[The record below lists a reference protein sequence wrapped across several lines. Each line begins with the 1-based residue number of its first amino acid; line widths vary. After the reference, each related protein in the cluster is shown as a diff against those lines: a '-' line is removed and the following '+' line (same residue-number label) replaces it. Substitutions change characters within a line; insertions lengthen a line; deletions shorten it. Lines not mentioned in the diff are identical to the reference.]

1 MPTRESG
8 LGDSEQSG
16 CTGQLES
23 TGWSRRAM
31 QQSLVFLSYNIT
43 LPEDF
48 IGIFKIGFEVR
59 PFVMSDATRQKFY
72 NIPGTT

>member
-1 MPTRESG
+1 
-8 LGDSEQSG
+8 
-16 CTGQLES
+16 
-23 TGWSRRAM
+23 M

-43 LPEDF
+43 LPKDF

-59 PFVMSDATRQKFY
+59 PFVMSDATGQKFY